1 MILVNVLH
9 EWVCFLS
16 LYECSIELCHQIT
29 LWLIEVSKKK
39 VAVHVNEQ
47 TMWNPAFLT
56 KLKHK
61 ATDMKQTKIKRCIIK
76 ILDNIEGSGG
86 LGCKK

>member
-1 MILVNVLH
+1 
-9 EWVCFLS
+9 
-16 LYECSIELCHQIT
+16 
-29 LWLIEVSKKK
+29 
-39 VAVHVNEQ
+39 
-47 TMWNPAFLT
+47 MWNPAFLT